1 MAPRLRKTTAQPEC
15 SAPGFPGWTCP
26 PHRRGPAAQSRLWHR
41 PAPVPQQYH
50 RDAQSASAWTD
61 HTPLVA
67 PRFDAG
73 VHGMQ
78 AATRIARRIQWAHRR
93 MVVATADACINLPR
107 PGKSL
112 LAYKFE
118 RNSRTVRASLRG
130 LRIFILNSSAR
141 LVVLGPAR
149 VRPVCPKTRL
159 SNTSRQ
165 ELYGACRRIGLGV
178 SWAITCTRP
187 VAVSLHTQAPIIEA
201 LRGRPRWRLQGMP
214 EGHTDRPEMTLADT
228 PMGADGDPGFPQG
241 FDRAGGRNLHALSR
255 AIEARAPKPSGFP
268 QRAPVFFRLLP
279 PARPVAQPADAPLPG
294 LLDSCV
300 FPYCHLC

>member
-1 MAPRLRKTTAQPEC
+1 
-15 SAPGFPGWTCP
+15 
-26 PHRRGPAAQSRLWHR
+26 
-41 PAPVPQQYH
+41 
-50 RDAQSASAWTD
+50 
-61 HTPLVA
+61 
-67 PRFDAG
+67 
-73 VHGMQ
+73 
-78 AATRIARRIQWAHRR
+78 

-141 LVVLGPAR
+141 LVVLGPAW

-165 ELYGACRRIGLGV
+165 EPCGACRRIGLGV
-178 SWAITCTRP
+178 SWAITCTMP
-187 VAVSLHTQAPIIEA
+187 IAVSLHTQAPIIEA
-201 LRGRPRWRLQGMP
+201 LRGRPRWRPQGMP
-214 EGHTDRPEMTLADT
+214 EGHADRPEMILADT
-228 PMGADGDPGFPQG
+228 PMGADGDPGFPQR
-241 FDRAGGRNLHALSR
+241 FDRAGGRNP
-255 AIEARAPKPSGFP
+255 ARAVARNRSPRPKALRIPAA
-268 QRAPVFFRLLP
+268 RARFFCF
-279 PARPVAQPADAPLPG
+279 RPVAQPADAPLPG